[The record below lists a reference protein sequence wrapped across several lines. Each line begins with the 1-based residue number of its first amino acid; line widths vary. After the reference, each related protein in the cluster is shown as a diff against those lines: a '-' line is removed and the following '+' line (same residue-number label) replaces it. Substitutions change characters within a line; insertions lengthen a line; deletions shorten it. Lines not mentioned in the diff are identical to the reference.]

1 MTKEEDWNKYKD
13 KVITFVP
20 KQCPTC
26 GELLTIR
33 ELGVWGYYCVPCMF
47 WWGTYEPYPVVKE
60 GKAAPEKKAPARKTT
75 RKKAGRKK

>member
-1 MTKEEDWNKYKD
+1 MTKEEDWEKYKD

-20 KQCPTC
+20 KKCPTC

-47 WWGTYEPYPVVKE
+47 WWGTYEPYPVVKA
-60 GKAAPEKKAPARKTT
+60 GGVQQPEAHAKKVRGPSAKRK
-75 RKKAGRKK
+75 

>member
-1 MTKEEDWNKYKD
+1 MTKEEDWEKYKD

-20 KQCPTC
+20 KKCPTC

-47 WWGTYEPYPVVKE
+47 WWGTYDPYPVVKT
-60 GKAAPEKKAPARKTT
+60 GGVQRPEAQAKKARSPSAKL
-75 RKKAGRKK
+75 K